1 MLEMLHYDFMVRA
14 LLAGL
19 MVGSI
24 CPAAG
29 VFLVL
34 RRYSFMAETLAH
46 VSLAGAAIGM
56 LLGIFPLVTTVTVV
70 VLVAVTVELL
80 RSRQKLYPDA
90 LLALVMSGGLALAV
104 VLLSMTRG
112 FNVDV
117 MSYLFGSIL
126 TVTQLD
132 LLIIIAVGLVVLGII
147 GFLFKELYFI
157 SFDEECARVAGLPV
171 EWLNFIFI
179 LVVAGTI
186 SISVRLVGALLVSAL
201 MVIPVITA
209 FLVACSFRQAFYA
222 AVCLGM
228 ATTVS
233 GLTVSYYLGTASGG
247 TVVLLAVAIF
257 GAVVV
262 GKKLKSLF
270 RCRLLLKA
278 GSPSGALNPV
288 KKSIEIYPGHDLPL
302 DQ

>member
-1 MLEMLHYDFMVRA
+1 MLEMLYYDFMVRA

-19 MVGSI
+19 IVGSI

-46 VSLAGAAIGM
+46 VSLAGAAVGM
-56 LLGIFPLVTTVTVV
+56 LLGIFPLITTVTVV

-104 VLLSMTRG
+104 VLFSMARG
-112 FNVDV
+112 FNIDV

-132 LLIIIAVGLVVLGII
+132 LLLIIAVGLVVLGII

-209 FLVACSFRQAFYA
+209 FLVSRSFKQAFYA
-222 AVCLGM
+222 AVFIGM
-228 ATTVS
+228 TTTVF

-257 GAVVV
+257 SAVVA
-262 GKKLKSLF
+262 GKKLKSF
-270 RCRLLLKA
+270 SRQHILLKA
-278 GSPSGALNPV
+278 KSPAKALNPV
-288 KKSIEIYPGHDLPL
+288 GKSIKTCAGHDLPL